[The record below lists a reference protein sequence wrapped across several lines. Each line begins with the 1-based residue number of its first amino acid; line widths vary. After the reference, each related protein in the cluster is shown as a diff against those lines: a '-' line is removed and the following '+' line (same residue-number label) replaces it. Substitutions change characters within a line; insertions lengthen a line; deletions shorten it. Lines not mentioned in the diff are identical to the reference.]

1 MGMMVEHKKALDSLA
16 GLIQKEKACAAAIYS
31 EGYYADEKKK
41 ILDIASQKTG
51 EEFIVLI
58 IGAFSSGKTS
68 MINALIGEN
77 LLPTGFLPETAV
89 LGELHY
95 GSRKRITLYPKKGKW
110 EGGNEPFDLREVTTD
125 EIRKYVS
132 LSSEDAINST
142 WITTKFEKMVI
153 YCSRYA
159 VPVPLFWHRHVNRS

>member
-1 MGMMVEHKKALDSLA
+1 MFTLLAEHRTTLNQLAALIEA
-16 GLIQKEKACAAAIYS
+16 EKGCAAEIYS
-31 EGYYADEKKK
+31 EGSYADDKKQ

-68 MINALIGEN
+68 MINALIGED

-95 GSRKRITLYPKKGKW
+95 GSKKRITL
-110 EGGNEPFDLREVTTD
+110 
-125 EIRKYVS
+125 
-132 LSSEDAINST
+132 
-142 WITTKFEKMVI
+142 
-153 YCSRYA
+153 
-159 VPVPLFWHRHVNRS
+159 